1 MKDIKHNQSNRM
13 PCVLLATGLTIL
25 GGCADW
31 SSNPARTQ
39 ADYGASVHNMVSN
52 QVYDPDKAQHP
63 EDKLPDGMEGNKTGS
78 VLNKT
83 YRGLVFVP
91 KEDLRHTTTYGQPN
105 ISIIGG
111 SGGSAR

>member
-1 MKDIKHNQSNRM
+1 MKEIKHNQSSTM
-13 PCVLLATGLTIL
+13 PCVLLAISLMVL
-25 GGCADW
+25 GGCAEW

-39 ADYGASVHNMVSN
+39 ADYGSSVRNMVSH

-63 EDKLPDGMEGNKTGS
+63 EALPPDGMDGNKTGS

-91 KEDLRHTTTYGQPN
+91 KQELRHPSLYGQPN
-105 ISIIGG
+105 ISILGG
-111 SGGSAR
+111 SVR